1 MKQLQVTKVE
11 TDIQRTGAIQ
21 LIQAVDGKQYEKLEK
36 CLHALLTHANHWDWK
51 DYDKYS
57 FFSVKRDNIKSRLS
71 TIYYPIAYNFDKDP
85 NWKEECTRLPWPV
98 DPKKVPTVQKKWRSL
113 KKIVKH
119 LNLKSKAFQNN

>member
-11 TDIQRTGAIQ
+11 IDIQRAGAIQ

-51 DYDKYS
+51 DYEKHS
-57 FFSVKRDNIKSRLS
+57 FFSVKRDNIKSRLP
-71 TIYYPIAYNFDKDP
+71 TIYYPIAYIFDKDP

-98 DPKKVPTVQKKWRSL
+98 DPKKVPTVQKK
-113 KKIVKH
+113 
-119 LNLKSKAFQNN
+119 